1 MPIFTRVAFNP
12 TQNIQTV
19 FILFVIKYKKTTAET
34 DKQVRIKT
42 HPLQRKTVPTTIFE
56 DKEEEKKKRKK
67 ILLSKTGRLE
77 DRNMYFIKKKIRSE
91 RRSKTT

>member
-56 DKEEEKKKRKK
+56 DIVTKKDIGLKNASIKIEDFFFNYKRLGFLNYK
-67 ILLSKTGRLE
+67 GR
-77 DRNMYFIKKKIRSE
+77 
-91 RRSKTT
+91 